1 MGKPLPRP
9 FFQRPHL
16 QVARALIGCRLV
28 HGECVG
34 RVVEAE
40 SYAAR
45 GDAACHTAVRP
56 SCRAFLA
63 AHPAGTA
70 YVYLNYGVHWLLN
83 VLAKDGR
90 RDGIILLRA
99 VEPIAGL
106 ETMRMRRGDVAPRH
120 LCSGPGKLAAAFG
133 LDSTHHGCDLTRPG
147 AGPTLLPADDLAPR
161 LVRTP
166 RIGIRVAV
174 DKRWRFCAEGST
186 FLSR

>member
-1 MGKPLPRP
+1 MGEPLPRP

-16 QVARALIGCRLV
+16 DVARALIGCRLA
-28 HGECVG
+28 HGECIG
-34 RVVEAE
+34 RIVELE

-56 SCRAFLA
+56 SSRAFLA
-63 AHPAGTA
+63 EHPAGTA

-90 RDGIILLRA
+90 CDGIILLRA

-106 ETMRMRRGDVAPRH
+106 ETMRKRRGLEDPRD
-120 LCSGPGKLAAAFG
+120 LCSGPGKLATAFG
-133 LDSTHHGCDLTRPG
+133 LDSRHHGCDLTRPG
-147 AGPTLLPADDLAPR
+147 PGPSLLPADGPALR

-174 DKRWRFCAEGST
+174 DKRWRFCAAGSP